1 MGKNGN
7 GIDHQAGHGNGADD
21 DADFDNDDVLSPEE
35 LEELDEE
42 LAAAERIVAYEQL
55 CSMIVQALSHRSLKL
70 YHFQN
75 LLNMNTL
82 DREFKVIIGL
92 NNLTFLDRLGGASAE
107 LSLTWE
113 AANSLLSLYGDEGL
127 CSPYHDAE
135 EWCSHQDVG
144 PSPEVEVA
152 LRYRVPE
159 AAIDSI
165 RDDDDVNRV
174 AEQLRTLFGSDGAE
188 DDVEVNFEAIYTRG
202 ELKLI
207 SAMIQYD
214 ILLQDELKDV
224 ELLQNILN
232 DLAREVFT
240 NLKKMVS
247 AFPSEK
253 N

>member
-1 MGKNGN
+1 M
-7 GIDHQAGHGNGADD
+7 
-21 DADFDNDDVLSPEE
+21 
-35 LEELDEE
+35 
-42 LAAAERIVAYEQL
+42 
-55 CSMIVQALSHRSLKL
+55 
-70 YHFQN
+70 
-75 LLNMNTL
+75 
-82 DREFKVIIGL
+82 
-92 NNLTFLDRLGGASAE
+92 
-107 LSLTWE
+107 
-113 AANSLLSLYGDEGL
+113 
-127 CSPYHDAE
+127 
-135 EWCSHQDVG
+135 
-144 PSPEVEVA
+144 A